1 MRHFRLL
8 CFFYQSII
16 INRYQ
21 FITRLYAAFQ
31 SAPVRRLFQIRHNL
45 IKCLSD
51 CYIRIV
57 IHTTVQF
64 PVIHIVNCIIIPFTG
79 FLNTDIA
86 VCQLESKLCF
96 FPARFP
102 DTGIYVWVFPLHK
115 WYIFHDMLLVGCRHE
130 VFHFSLFIE
139 GVKPVHI
146 EGNIIKTAAL

>member
-8 CFFYQSII
+8 CFFHQSVI

-21 FITRLYAAFQ
+21 FIIRLYVAFQ
-31 SAPVRRLFQIRHNL
+31 SAPVRRFFQIRHNL

-57 IHTTVQF
+57 IHPTVQF
-64 PVIHIVNCIIIPFTG
+64 PVTHIVNCVVIPFTG

-96 FPARFP
+96 FPA
-102 DTGIYVWVFPLHK
+102 TGIYVRILPFRKRDIFKDMVLLPLWHQISHFP
-115 WYIFHDMLLVGCRHE
+115 
-130 VFHFSLFIE
+130 LFIE
-139 GVKPVHI
+139 NIKPFHI
-146 EGNIIKTAAL
+146 H